1 MYNQGLEK
9 APHRQYGPAEPQPQL
24 DHDHLS
30 FSSHGNGGNDQIIN
44 VLCIHN
50 SVQKGRKPN
59 CPQAVQPPK
68 RDCRQAYSVCLWLKS
83 NYRLR
88 AGMILPYSRITMTL
102 NMSQF
107 YHQSPYYIQRGI
119 NGKSGDRITETH
131 LMVSDWGPGSFLL
144 QLLSSLFCFVFSHW
158 RDFRDVLVCWLT
170 HQILNIST
178 AIGWIVWNCVQ
189 TSVVPGELS
198 PLTLVPPLTR
208 HVTPPAG
215 RTSRNQVKYLN
226 IHKLIGTIWSRHP
239 LFPEDDAIEVLWFSL
254 LPSGGRHLWWNI
266 ATFGSPWN
274 FIQTFTLHLGSIAV
288 HFMDPQPLPLS
299 SPGQKFN
306 PSNTL
311 VYDQVH
317 ATTTDA
323 W

>member
-9 APHRQYGPAEPQPQL
+9 APHRQYGSAELQPQL

-44 VLCIHN
+44 VLCIHS

-107 YHQSPYYIQRGI
+107 YHRSPYYIQRGI

-144 QLLSSLFCFVFSHW
+144 QLLSSLFCFFHFQPLTWLQGCVGLLVDPPNIKYLNSYW
-158 RDFRDVLVCWLT
+158 MDCLKLCTDICSPRRIKPADFGAPFNTSCNATSRSN
-170 HQILNIST
+170 QQKSSEISQHPQT
-178 AIGWIVWNCVQ
+178 DRYNLVQ
-189 TSVVPGELS
+189 TSIVPRRWRHWS
-198 PLTLVPPLTR
+198 PLILPPPIRRSTFVVEYCNIWVAMKFHTDIHTSLGINCCTF
-208 HVTPPAG
+208 HGSSTPPSVI
-215 RTSRNQVKYLN
+215 T
-226 IHKLIGTIWSRHP
+226 
-239 LFPEDDAIEVLWFSL
+239 
-254 LPSGGRHLWWNI
+254 
-266 ATFGSPWN
+266 GSK
-274 FIQTFTLHLGSIAV
+274 V
-288 HFMDPQPLPLS
+288 
-299 SPGQKFN
+299 
-306 PSNTL
+306 
-311 VYDQVH
+311 
-317 ATTTDA
+317 
-323 W
+323 

>member
-9 APHRQYGPAEPQPQL
+9 APHRQYGSAEPQPQL

-107 YHQSPYYIQRGI
+107 YHRSPYYIQRGI

-288 HFMDPQPLPLS
+288 HFMDPEPLLLS

-311 VYDQVH
+311 VYDQVQRS
-317 ATTTDA
+317 A

>member
-9 APHRQYGPAEPQPQL
+9 APHRQYGSAEPQPQL

-44 VLCIHN
+44 VLCIHD

-144 QLLSSLFCFVFSHW
+144 QLLSSLFCFFHFQPLTWLQGCVGLLVDPPNIKYLNSYW
-158 RDFRDVLVCWLT
+158 MDCLKLCTDICSPRRIKPADFGALFNTSCNATSRSN
-170 HQILNIST
+170 QQKSSEISQHPQT
-178 AIGWIVWNCVQ
+178 DRYNLVQ
-189 TSVVPGELS
+189 TSIVPRRWRHWS
-198 PLTLVPPLTR
+198 PLILPPPIRRSTFVVEYCNIWVAMKFHTDIHTSLGINCCTF
-208 HVTPPAG
+208 HGSWTPPSVI
-215 RTSRNQVKYLN
+215 T
-226 IHKLIGTIWSRHP
+226 
-239 LFPEDDAIEVLWFSL
+239 
-254 LPSGGRHLWWNI
+254 
-266 ATFGSPWN
+266 GSK
-274 FIQTFTLHLGSIAV
+274 V
-288 HFMDPQPLPLS
+288 
-299 SPGQKFN
+299 
-306 PSNTL
+306 
-311 VYDQVH
+311 
-317 ATTTDA
+317 
-323 W
+323 

>member
-9 APHRQYGPAEPQPQL
+9 APHRQYGSAEPQPQL

-144 QLLSSLFCFVFSHW
+144 QLLSSLFCFFHFQPLTWLQGCVGLLVDPPNIKYLNSYW
-158 RDFRDVLVCWLT
+158 MDCLKLCTDICSPRRIKPADFGAPFNTSCNATSRSN
-170 HQILNIST
+170 QQKSSEISQHPQT
-178 AIGWIVWNCVQ
+178 DRYNLVQ
-189 TSVVPGELS
+189 TSIVPRRWRHWS
-198 PLTLVPPLTR
+198 PLILPPPIRRSTFVVEYCNIWVAMKFHTDIHTSLGINCCTF
-208 HVTPPAG
+208 HGSSTPPSVI
-215 RTSRNQVKYLN
+215 T
-226 IHKLIGTIWSRHP
+226 
-239 LFPEDDAIEVLWFSL
+239 
-254 LPSGGRHLWWNI
+254 
-266 ATFGSPWN
+266 GSK
-274 FIQTFTLHLGSIAV
+274 V
-288 HFMDPQPLPLS
+288 
-299 SPGQKFN
+299 
-306 PSNTL
+306 
-311 VYDQVH
+311 
-317 ATTTDA
+317 
-323 W
+323 

>member
-9 APHRQYGPAEPQPQL
+9 APHRQYGSAEPQPQL

-44 VLCIHN
+44 VLCIHS

-107 YHQSPYYIQRGI
+107 YHRSPYYIQRGI

-144 QLLSSLFCFVFSHW
+144 QLLSSLFCFFHFQPLTWLQGCVGLLVDPPNIKYLNSYW
-158 RDFRDVLVCWLT
+158 MDCLKLCTDICSPRRIKPADFGAPFNTSCNATSRSN
-170 HQILNIST
+170 QQKSSEISQHPQT
-178 AIGWIVWNCVQ
+178 DRYNLVQ
-189 TSVVPGELS
+189 TSIVPRRWRHWS
-198 PLTLVPPLTR
+198 PLILPPPIRRSTFVVEYCNIWVAMKFHTDIHTSLGINCCTF
-208 HVTPPAG
+208 HGSSTPPSVI
-215 RTSRNQVKYLN
+215 T
-226 IHKLIGTIWSRHP
+226 
-239 LFPEDDAIEVLWFSL
+239 
-254 LPSGGRHLWWNI
+254 
-266 ATFGSPWN
+266 GSK
-274 FIQTFTLHLGSIAV
+274 V
-288 HFMDPQPLPLS
+288 
-299 SPGQKFN
+299 
-306 PSNTL
+306 
-311 VYDQVH
+311 
-317 ATTTDA
+317 
-323 W
+323 

>member
-9 APHRQYGPAEPQPQL
+9 APHRQYGSAEPQPQL

-50 SVQKGRKPN
+50 SVQKGRKPK

-144 QLLSSLFCFVFSHW
+144 QLLSSLFCFFHFQPLTWLQGCVGLLVDPPNIKYLNSYW
-158 RDFRDVLVCWLT
+158 MDCLKLCTDICSPRRIKPADFGAPFNTSCNATSRSN
-170 HQILNIST
+170 QQKSSEISQHPQT
-178 AIGWIVWNCVQ
+178 DRYNLVQ
-189 TSVVPGELS
+189 TSIVPRRWRHWS
-198 PLTLVPPLTR
+198 PLILPPPIRRSTFVVEYCNIWVAMKFHTDIHTSLGINCCTF
-208 HVTPPAG
+208 HGSSTPPSVI
-215 RTSRNQVKYLN
+215 T
-226 IHKLIGTIWSRHP
+226 
-239 LFPEDDAIEVLWFSL
+239 
-254 LPSGGRHLWWNI
+254 
-266 ATFGSPWN
+266 GSK
-274 FIQTFTLHLGSIAV
+274 V
-288 HFMDPQPLPLS
+288 
-299 SPGQKFN
+299 
-306 PSNTL
+306 
-311 VYDQVH
+311 
-317 ATTTDA
+317 
-323 W
+323 

>member
-9 APHRQYGPAEPQPQL
+9 APHRQYGSAEPQPQL

-311 VYDQVH
+311 VYDQVQRS
-317 ATTTDA
+317 A

>member
-9 APHRQYGPAEPQPQL
+9 APHRQYGSAEPQPQL

-44 VLCIHN
+44 VLCIHD

-144 QLLSSLFCFVFSHW
+144 QLLSSLFYFFHFQPLTWLQGCVGLLVDPPNIKYLNSYW
-158 RDFRDVLVCWLT
+158 MDCLKLCTDICSPRRIKPADFGALFNTSCNATSRSN
-170 HQILNIST
+170 QQKSSEISQHPQT
-178 AIGWIVWNCVQ
+178 DRYNLVQ
-189 TSVVPGELS
+189 TSIVPRRWRHWS
-198 PLTLVPPLTR
+198 PLILPPPIRRSTFVVEYCNIWVAMKFHTDIHTSLGINCCTF
-208 HVTPPAG
+208 HGSWTPPSVI
-215 RTSRNQVKYLN
+215 T
-226 IHKLIGTIWSRHP
+226 
-239 LFPEDDAIEVLWFSL
+239 
-254 LPSGGRHLWWNI
+254 
-266 ATFGSPWN
+266 GSK
-274 FIQTFTLHLGSIAV
+274 V
-288 HFMDPQPLPLS
+288 
-299 SPGQKFN
+299 
-306 PSNTL
+306 
-311 VYDQVH
+311 
-317 ATTTDA
+317 
-323 W
+323 

>member
-9 APHRQYGPAEPQPQL
+9 APHRQYGSAEPQPQL

-88 AGMILPYSRITMTL
+88 AGMILPYSRITTTL

-107 YHQSPYYIQRGI
+107 YHQIPYYFQRGI

-144 QLLSSLFCFVFSHW
+144 QLLSSLFCFFH
-158 RDFRDVLVCWLT
+158 F
-170 HQILNIST
+170 Q
-178 AIGWIVWNCVQ
+178 
-189 TSVVPGELS
+189 
-198 PLTLVPPLTR
+198 PLTWLQGCVGLLVDPP
-208 HVTPPAG
+208 
-215 RTSRNQVKYLN
+215 NIKYLN
-226 IHKLIGTIWSRHP
+226 SYWMDCLKLCTDICSPRRIKPADFGALFNTSCNATSRSNQQKSSEISQHP
-239 LFPEDDAIEVLWFSL
+239 
-254 LPSGGRHLWWNI
+254 
-266 ATFGSPWN
+266 
-274 FIQTFTLHLGSIAV
+274 
-288 HFMDPQPLPLS
+288 
-299 SPGQKFN
+299 
-306 PSNTL
+306 
-311 VYDQVH
+311 
-317 ATTTDA
+317 
-323 W
+323 

>member
-131 LMVSDWGPGSFLL
+131 LMVSD
-144 QLLSSLFCFVFSHW
+144 
-158 RDFRDVLVCWLT
+158 
-170 HQILNIST
+170 
-178 AIGWIVWNCVQ
+178 
-189 TSVVPGELS
+189 
-198 PLTLVPPLTR
+198 
-208 HVTPPAG
+208 
-215 RTSRNQVKYLN
+215 
-226 IHKLIGTIWSRHP
+226 
-239 LFPEDDAIEVLWFSL
+239 
-254 LPSGGRHLWWNI
+254 
-266 ATFGSPWN
+266 
-274 FIQTFTLHLGSIAV
+274 
-288 HFMDPQPLPLS
+288 
-299 SPGQKFN
+299 
-306 PSNTL
+306 
-311 VYDQVH
+311 
-317 ATTTDA
+317 
-323 W
+323 

>member
-9 APHRQYGPAEPQPQL
+9 APHRQYGSAEPQPQL

-44 VLCIHN
+44 VLCIHD

-107 YHQSPYYIQRGI
+107 YHRSPYNIQRGI

-144 QLLSSLFCFVFSHW
+144 QLLSSLFCFFHFQPLTWLQGCVGLLVDPPNIKYLNSYW
-158 RDFRDVLVCWLT
+158 MDCLKLCTDICSPRRIKPTDFGALFNTSCNATSRSN
-170 HQILNIST
+170 QQKSSEISQHPQT
-178 AIGWIVWNCVQ
+178 DRYNLVQ
-189 TSVVPGELS
+189 TSIVPRRWRHWS
-198 PLTLVPPLTR
+198 PLILPPPIRRSTFVVEYCNIWVAMKFHTDIHTSLGINCCTF
-208 HVTPPAG
+208 HGSSTPPSVI
-215 RTSRNQVKYLN
+215 T
-226 IHKLIGTIWSRHP
+226 
-239 LFPEDDAIEVLWFSL
+239 
-254 LPSGGRHLWWNI
+254 
-266 ATFGSPWN
+266 GSK
-274 FIQTFTLHLGSIAV
+274 V
-288 HFMDPQPLPLS
+288 
-299 SPGQKFN
+299 
-306 PSNTL
+306 
-311 VYDQVH
+311 
-317 ATTTDA
+317 
-323 W
+323 

>member
-9 APHRQYGPAEPQPQL
+9 APHRQYGSAEPQPQL

-44 VLCIHN
+44 VLCIHD

-144 QLLSSLFCFVFSHW
+144 QLLSSLFYFFHFQPLTWLQGCVGLLVDPPNIKYLNSYW
-158 RDFRDVLVCWLT
+158 MDCLKLCTDICSPRRIKPTDFGALFNTSCNATSRSN
-170 HQILNIST
+170 QQKSSEISQHPQT
-178 AIGWIVWNCVQ
+178 DRYNLVQ
-189 TSVVPGELS
+189 TSIVPRRWRHWS
-198 PLTLVPPLTR
+198 PLILPPPIRRSTFVVEYCNIWVAMKFHTDIHTSLGINCCTF
-208 HVTPPAG
+208 HGSWTPPSVI
-215 RTSRNQVKYLN
+215 T
-226 IHKLIGTIWSRHP
+226 
-239 LFPEDDAIEVLWFSL
+239 
-254 LPSGGRHLWWNI
+254 
-266 ATFGSPWN
+266 GSK
-274 FIQTFTLHLGSIAV
+274 V
-288 HFMDPQPLPLS
+288 
-299 SPGQKFN
+299 
-306 PSNTL
+306 
-311 VYDQVH
+311 
-317 ATTTDA
+317 
-323 W
+323 

>member
-9 APHRQYGPAEPQPQL
+9 APHRQYGSAEPQPQL

-50 SVQKGRKPN
+50 SVQKERKPK

-68 RDCRQAYSVCLWLKS
+68 CDCRQAYSVCLWLKS

-144 QLLSSLFCFVFSHW
+144 QLLSSLFYFFH
-158 RDFRDVLVCWLT
+158 F
-170 HQILNIST
+170 Q
-178 AIGWIVWNCVQ
+178 
-189 TSVVPGELS
+189 
-198 PLTLVPPLTR
+198 PLTWLQGCVGLLVDPPNIKYLNSYWMDCLKLCTDICSPRRIKPADFGAPLTR

-311 VYDQVH
+311 VYDQVQRS
-317 ATTTDA
+317 A

>member
-9 APHRQYGPAEPQPQL
+9 APHRQYGSAEPQPQL

-50 SVQKGRKPN
+50 SVQKERKPK

-68 RDCRQAYSVCLWLKS
+68 CDCRQAYSVCLWLKS

-144 QLLSSLFCFVFSHW
+144 QLLSSLFYFFHFQPLTWLQGCVGLLVDPPNIKYLNSYW
-158 RDFRDVLVCWLT
+158 MDCLKLCTDICSPRRIKPADFGAPFNTSCNATSRSN
-170 HQILNIST
+170 QQKSSEISQHPQT
-178 AIGWIVWNCVQ
+178 DRYNLVQ
-189 TSVVPGELS
+189 TSIVPRRWRHWS
-198 PLTLVPPLTR
+198 PLILPPPIRRSTFVVEYCNIWVAMKFHTDIHTSLGINCCTF
-208 HVTPPAG
+208 HGSSTPPSVI
-215 RTSRNQVKYLN
+215 T
-226 IHKLIGTIWSRHP
+226 
-239 LFPEDDAIEVLWFSL
+239 
-254 LPSGGRHLWWNI
+254 
-266 ATFGSPWN
+266 GSK
-274 FIQTFTLHLGSIAV
+274 V
-288 HFMDPQPLPLS
+288 
-299 SPGQKFN
+299 
-306 PSNTL
+306 
-311 VYDQVH
+311 
-317 ATTTDA
+317 
-323 W
+323 

>member
-9 APHRQYGPAEPQPQL
+9 APHRQYGSAEPQPQL

-68 RDCRQAYSVCLWLKS
+68 RDCRQAYSVCPWLKS

-107 YHQSPYYIQRGI
+107 YHRSPYYIQRGI

-131 LMVSDWGPGSFLL
+131 LMVSDWGSFLL
-144 QLLSSLFCFVFSHW
+144 QLLSSLFCFFHFQPLTWLQGCVGLLVDPPNIKYLNSYW
-158 RDFRDVLVCWLT
+158 MDCLKLCTDICSPRRIKPADFGAPFNTSCNATSRSN
-170 HQILNIST
+170 QQKSSEISQHPQT
-178 AIGWIVWNCVQ
+178 DRYNLVQ
-189 TSVVPGELS
+189 TSIVPRRWRHWS
-198 PLTLVPPLTR
+198 PLILPPPIRRSTFVVEYCNIWVAMKFHTDIHTSLGINCCTF
-208 HVTPPAG
+208 HGSSTPPSVI
-215 RTSRNQVKYLN
+215 T
-226 IHKLIGTIWSRHP
+226 
-239 LFPEDDAIEVLWFSL
+239 
-254 LPSGGRHLWWNI
+254 
-266 ATFGSPWN
+266 GSK
-274 FIQTFTLHLGSIAV
+274 V
-288 HFMDPQPLPLS
+288 
-299 SPGQKFN
+299 
-306 PSNTL
+306 
-311 VYDQVH
+311 
-317 ATTTDA
+317 
-323 W
+323 

>member
-9 APHRQYGPAEPQPQL
+9 APHRQYGSAEPQPQL

-44 VLCIHN
+44 VLCIHD

-144 QLLSSLFCFVFSHW
+144 QLLSSLFCFFHFQPLTWLQGCVGLLVDPPNIKYLNSYW
-158 RDFRDVLVCWLT
+158 MDCLKLCTDICSPRRIKPADFGAPFNTSCNATSRSN
-170 HQILNIST
+170 QQKSSEISQHPQT
-178 AIGWIVWNCVQ
+178 DRYNLVQ
-189 TSVVPGELS
+189 TSIVPRRWRHWS
-198 PLTLVPPLTR
+198 PLILPPPIRRSTFVVEYCNIWVAMKFHTDIHTSLGINCCTF
-208 HVTPPAG
+208 HGSSTPPSVI
-215 RTSRNQVKYLN
+215 T
-226 IHKLIGTIWSRHP
+226 
-239 LFPEDDAIEVLWFSL
+239 
-254 LPSGGRHLWWNI
+254 
-266 ATFGSPWN
+266 GSK
-274 FIQTFTLHLGSIAV
+274 V
-288 HFMDPQPLPLS
+288 
-299 SPGQKFN
+299 
-306 PSNTL
+306 
-311 VYDQVH
+311 
-317 ATTTDA
+317 
-323 W
+323 

>member
-9 APHRQYGPAEPQPQL
+9 APHRQYGSAEPQPQL
-24 DHDHLS
+24 DHNHLS

-107 YHQSPYYIQRGI
+107 YHRSPYYIQRGI

-144 QLLSSLFCFVFSHW
+144 QLLSSLFCFFHFQPLTWLQGCVGLLVDPPNIKYLNSYW
-158 RDFRDVLVCWLT
+158 MDCLKLCTDICSPRRIKPADFGAPFNTSCNATSRSN
-170 HQILNIST
+170 QQKSSEISQHPQT
-178 AIGWIVWNCVQ
+178 DRYNLVQ
-189 TSVVPGELS
+189 TSIVPRRWRHWS
-198 PLTLVPPLTR
+198 PLILPPPIRRSTFVVEYCNIWVAMKFHTDIHTSLGINCCTF
-208 HVTPPAG
+208 HGSSTPPSVI
-215 RTSRNQVKYLN
+215 T
-226 IHKLIGTIWSRHP
+226 
-239 LFPEDDAIEVLWFSL
+239 
-254 LPSGGRHLWWNI
+254 
-266 ATFGSPWN
+266 GSK
-274 FIQTFTLHLGSIAV
+274 V
-288 HFMDPQPLPLS
+288 
-299 SPGQKFN
+299 
-306 PSNTL
+306 
-311 VYDQVH
+311 
-317 ATTTDA
+317 
-323 W
+323 

>member
-9 APHRQYGPAEPQPQL
+9 APHRQYGSAEPQPQL

-50 SVQKGRKPN
+50 SVQKGRKPK

-107 YHQSPYYIQRGI
+107 YHRSPYYIQRGI

-131 LMVSDWGPGSFLL
+131 LMVSDWGSFLL
-144 QLLSSLFCFVFSHW
+144 QLLSSLFCFFHFQPLTWLQGCVGLLVDPPNIKYLNSYW
-158 RDFRDVLVCWLT
+158 MDCLKLCTDICSPRRIKPADFGAPFNTSCNATSRSN
-170 HQILNIST
+170 QQKSSEISQHPQT
-178 AIGWIVWNCVQ
+178 DRYNLVQ
-189 TSVVPGELS
+189 TSIVPRRWRHWS
-198 PLTLVPPLTR
+198 PLILPPPIRRSTFVVEYCNIWVAMKFHTDIHTSLGINCCTF
-208 HVTPPAG
+208 HGSSTPPSVI
-215 RTSRNQVKYLN
+215 T
-226 IHKLIGTIWSRHP
+226 
-239 LFPEDDAIEVLWFSL
+239 
-254 LPSGGRHLWWNI
+254 
-266 ATFGSPWN
+266 GSK
-274 FIQTFTLHLGSIAV
+274 V
-288 HFMDPQPLPLS
+288 
-299 SPGQKFN
+299 
-306 PSNTL
+306 
-311 VYDQVH
+311 
-317 ATTTDA
+317 
-323 W
+323 

>member
-144 QLLSSLFCFVFSHW
+144 QLLSSLFCFFHFQPLTWLQGCVGLLVDPPNIKYLNSYW
-158 RDFRDVLVCWLT
+158 MDCLKLCTDICSPRRIKPADFGAPFNTSCNATSRSN
-170 HQILNIST
+170 QQKSSEISQHPQT
-178 AIGWIVWNCVQ
+178 DRYNLVQ
-189 TSVVPGELS
+189 TSIVPRRWRHWS
-198 PLTLVPPLTR
+198 PLILPPPIRRSTFVVEYCNIWVAMKFHTDIHTSLGINCCTF
-208 HVTPPAG
+208 HGSSTPPSVI
-215 RTSRNQVKYLN
+215 T
-226 IHKLIGTIWSRHP
+226 
-239 LFPEDDAIEVLWFSL
+239 
-254 LPSGGRHLWWNI
+254 
-266 ATFGSPWN
+266 GSK
-274 FIQTFTLHLGSIAV
+274 V
-288 HFMDPQPLPLS
+288 
-299 SPGQKFN
+299 
-306 PSNTL
+306 
-311 VYDQVH
+311 
-317 ATTTDA
+317 
-323 W
+323 

>member
-9 APHRQYGPAEPQPQL
+9 APHRQYGSAEPQPQL

-107 YHQSPYYIQRGI
+107 YHQIPYYFQRGI

-144 QLLSSLFCFVFSHW
+144 QLLSSLFYFFHFQPLTWLQGCVGLLVDPPNIKYLNSYW
-158 RDFRDVLVCWLT
+158 MDCLKLCTDICSPRRIKPADFGALFNTSCNATSRSN
-170 HQILNIST
+170 QQKSSEISQHPQT
-178 AIGWIVWNCVQ
+178 DRYNLVQ
-189 TSVVPGELS
+189 TSIVPRRWRHWS
-198 PLTLVPPLTR
+198 PLILPPPIRRSTFVVEYCNIWVAMKFHTDIHTSLGINCCTF
-208 HVTPPAG
+208 HGSWTPPSVI
-215 RTSRNQVKYLN
+215 T
-226 IHKLIGTIWSRHP
+226 
-239 LFPEDDAIEVLWFSL
+239 
-254 LPSGGRHLWWNI
+254 
-266 ATFGSPWN
+266 GSK
-274 FIQTFTLHLGSIAV
+274 V
-288 HFMDPQPLPLS
+288 
-299 SPGQKFN
+299 
-306 PSNTL
+306 
-311 VYDQVH
+311 
-317 ATTTDA
+317 
-323 W
+323 

>member
-9 APHRQYGPAEPQPQL
+9 APHRQYGSAEPQPQL

-144 QLLSSLFCFVFSHW
+144 QLLSSLFCFFHFQPLTWLQGCVGLLVDPPNIKYLNSYW
-158 RDFRDVLVCWLT
+158 MDCLKLCTDICSPRRIKPADFGAPFNTSCNATSRSN
-170 HQILNIST
+170 QQKSSEISQHPQT
-178 AIGWIVWNCVQ
+178 DRYNLVQ
-189 TSVVPGELS
+189 TSIVPRRWRHWS
-198 PLTLVPPLTR
+198 PLILPPPIRRSTFVVEYCNIWVAMKFHTDIHTSLGVNCCTF
-208 HVTPPAG
+208 HGSWTPPSVI
-215 RTSRNQVKYLN
+215 T
-226 IHKLIGTIWSRHP
+226 
-239 LFPEDDAIEVLWFSL
+239 
-254 LPSGGRHLWWNI
+254 
-266 ATFGSPWN
+266 GSK
-274 FIQTFTLHLGSIAV
+274 V
-288 HFMDPQPLPLS
+288 
-299 SPGQKFN
+299 
-306 PSNTL
+306 
-311 VYDQVH
+311 
-317 ATTTDA
+317 
-323 W
+323 

>member
-9 APHRQYGPAEPQPQL
+9 APHRQYGSAELQPQL

-44 VLCIHN
+44 VLCIHS

-144 QLLSSLFCFVFSHW
+144 QLLSSLFCFFHFQPLTWLQGCVGLLVDPPNIKYLNSYW
-158 RDFRDVLVCWLT
+158 MDCLKLCTDICSPRRIKPADFGAPFNTSCNATSRSN
-170 HQILNIST
+170 QQKSSEISQHPQT
-178 AIGWIVWNCVQ
+178 DRYNLVQ
-189 TSVVPGELS
+189 TSIVPRRWRHWS
-198 PLTLVPPLTR
+198 PLILPPPIRRSTFVVEYCNIWVAMKFHTDIHTSLGINCCTF
-208 HVTPPAG
+208 HGSSTPPSVI
-215 RTSRNQVKYLN
+215 T
-226 IHKLIGTIWSRHP
+226 
-239 LFPEDDAIEVLWFSL
+239 
-254 LPSGGRHLWWNI
+254 
-266 ATFGSPWN
+266 GSK
-274 FIQTFTLHLGSIAV
+274 V
-288 HFMDPQPLPLS
+288 
-299 SPGQKFN
+299 
-306 PSNTL
+306 
-311 VYDQVH
+311 
-317 ATTTDA
+317 
-323 W
+323 

>member
-9 APHRQYGPAEPQPQL
+9 APHRQYGSAEPQPQL

-107 YHQSPYYIQRGI
+107 YHRSPYYIQRGI

-131 LMVSDWGPGSFLL
+131 LMVSDWGSFLL
-144 QLLSSLFCFVFSHW
+144 QLLSSLFCFFHFQPLTWLQGCVGLLVDPPNIKYLNSYW
-158 RDFRDVLVCWLT
+158 MDCLKLCTDICSPRRIKPADFGAPFNTSCNATSRSN
-170 HQILNIST
+170 QQKSSEISQHPQT
-178 AIGWIVWNCVQ
+178 DRYNLVQ
-189 TSVVPGELS
+189 TSIVPRRWRHWS
-198 PLTLVPPLTR
+198 PLILPPPIRRSTFVVEYCNIWVAMKFHTDIHTSLGINCCTF
-208 HVTPPAG
+208 HGSSTPPSVI
-215 RTSRNQVKYLN
+215 T
-226 IHKLIGTIWSRHP
+226 
-239 LFPEDDAIEVLWFSL
+239 
-254 LPSGGRHLWWNI
+254 
-266 ATFGSPWN
+266 GSK
-274 FIQTFTLHLGSIAV
+274 V
-288 HFMDPQPLPLS
+288 
-299 SPGQKFN
+299 
-306 PSNTL
+306 
-311 VYDQVH
+311 
-317 ATTTDA
+317 
-323 W
+323 

>member
-9 APHRQYGPAEPQPQL
+9 APHRQYGSAEPQPQL

-144 QLLSSLFCFVFSHW
+144 QLLSSLFCFFHFQPLTWLQGCVGLLVDPPNIKYLNSYW
-158 RDFRDVLVCWLT
+158 MDCLKLCTDICSPRRIKPTDFGALFNTSCNATSRSN
-170 HQILNIST
+170 QQKSSEISQHPQT
-178 AIGWIVWNCVQ
+178 DRYNLVQ
-189 TSVVPGELS
+189 TSIVPRRWRHWS
-198 PLTLVPPLTR
+198 PLILPPPIRRSTFVVEYCNIWVAMKFHTDIHTSLGINCCTF
-208 HVTPPAG
+208 HGSWTPPSVI
-215 RTSRNQVKYLN
+215 T
-226 IHKLIGTIWSRHP
+226 
-239 LFPEDDAIEVLWFSL
+239 
-254 LPSGGRHLWWNI
+254 
-266 ATFGSPWN
+266 GSK
-274 FIQTFTLHLGSIAV
+274 V
-288 HFMDPQPLPLS
+288 
-299 SPGQKFN
+299 
-306 PSNTL
+306 
-311 VYDQVH
+311 
-317 ATTTDA
+317 
-323 W
+323 

>member
-9 APHRQYGPAEPQPQL
+9 APHRQYGSAEPQPQL

-144 QLLSSLFCFVFSHW
+144 QLLSSLFYFFHFQPLTWLQGCVGLLVDPPNIKYLNSYW
-158 RDFRDVLVCWLT
+158 MDCLKLCTDICSPRRIKPADFGAPFNTSCNATSRSN
-170 HQILNIST
+170 QQKSSEISQHPQT
-178 AIGWIVWNCVQ
+178 DRYNLVQ
-189 TSVVPGELS
+189 TSIVPRRWRHWS
-198 PLTLVPPLTR
+198 PLILPPPIRRSTFVVEYCNIWVAMKFHTDIHTSLGINCCTF
-208 HVTPPAG
+208 HGSSTPPSVI
-215 RTSRNQVKYLN
+215 T
-226 IHKLIGTIWSRHP
+226 
-239 LFPEDDAIEVLWFSL
+239 
-254 LPSGGRHLWWNI
+254 
-266 ATFGSPWN
+266 GSK
-274 FIQTFTLHLGSIAV
+274 V
-288 HFMDPQPLPLS
+288 
-299 SPGQKFN
+299 
-306 PSNTL
+306 
-311 VYDQVH
+311 
-317 ATTTDA
+317 
-323 W
+323 

>member
-9 APHRQYGPAEPQPQL
+9 APHRQYGSAEPQPQL

-50 SVQKGRKPN
+50 SVQKGRKPK

-131 LMVSDWGPGSFLL
+131 LMVSDWGSFLL
-144 QLLSSLFCFVFSHW
+144 QLLSSLFCFFHFQPLTWLQGCVGLLVDPPNIKYLNSYW
-158 RDFRDVLVCWLT
+158 MDCLKLCTDICSPRRNKPADFGALFNTSCNATSRSN
-170 HQILNIST
+170 QQKSSEISQHPQT
-178 AIGWIVWNCVQ
+178 DRYNLVQ
-189 TSVVPGELS
+189 TSIVPRRWRHWS
-198 PLTLVPPLTR
+198 PLILPPPIRRSTFVVEYCNIWVAMKFHTDIHTSLGINCCTF
-208 HVTPPAG
+208 HGSSTPPSVI
-215 RTSRNQVKYLN
+215 T
-226 IHKLIGTIWSRHP
+226 
-239 LFPEDDAIEVLWFSL
+239 
-254 LPSGGRHLWWNI
+254 
-266 ATFGSPWN
+266 GSK
-274 FIQTFTLHLGSIAV
+274 V
-288 HFMDPQPLPLS
+288 
-299 SPGQKFN
+299 
-306 PSNTL
+306 
-311 VYDQVH
+311 
-317 ATTTDA
+317 
-323 W
+323 

>member
-9 APHRQYGPAEPQPQL
+9 APHRQYGSAEPQPQL

-288 HFMDPQPLPLS
+288 HFMDPEPLPLS

-311 VYDQVH
+311 VYDQVQRS
-317 ATTTDA
+317 A

>member
-9 APHRQYGPAEPQPQL
+9 APHRQYGSAEPQPQL

-144 QLLSSLFCFVFSHW
+144 QLLSSLFCFFHFQPLTWLQGCVGLLVDPPNIKYLNSYW
-158 RDFRDVLVCWLT
+158 MDCLKLCTDICSPRRIKPADFGAPFNTSCNATSRSN
-170 HQILNIST
+170 QQKSSEISQHPQT
-178 AIGWIVWNCVQ
+178 DRYNLVQ
-189 TSVVPGELS
+189 TSIVPRRWRHWS
-198 PLTLVPPLTR
+198 PLILPPPIRRSTFVVEYCNIWVAMKFHTDIHTSLGINCCTF
-208 HVTPPAG
+208 HGSWTPPSVI
-215 RTSRNQVKYLN
+215 T
-226 IHKLIGTIWSRHP
+226 
-239 LFPEDDAIEVLWFSL
+239 
-254 LPSGGRHLWWNI
+254 
-266 ATFGSPWN
+266 GSK
-274 FIQTFTLHLGSIAV
+274 V
-288 HFMDPQPLPLS
+288 
-299 SPGQKFN
+299 
-306 PSNTL
+306 
-311 VYDQVH
+311 
-317 ATTTDA
+317 
-323 W
+323 

>member
-9 APHRQYGPAEPQPQL
+9 APHRQYGSAEPQPQL

-107 YHQSPYYIQRGI
+107 YHRSPYYIQRGI

-144 QLLSSLFCFVFSHW
+144 QLLSSLFCFFHFQPLTWLQGCVGLLVDPPNIKYLNSYW
-158 RDFRDVLVCWLT
+158 MDCLKLCTDICSPRRIKPADFGAPFNTSCNATSRSN
-170 HQILNIST
+170 QQKSSEISQHPQT
-178 AIGWIVWNCVQ
+178 DRYNLVQ
-189 TSVVPGELS
+189 TSIVPRRWRHWS
-198 PLTLVPPLTR
+198 PLILPPPIRRSTFVVEYCNIWVAMKFHTDIHTSLGINCCTF
-208 HVTPPAG
+208 HGSSTPPSVI
-215 RTSRNQVKYLN
+215 T
-226 IHKLIGTIWSRHP
+226 
-239 LFPEDDAIEVLWFSL
+239 
-254 LPSGGRHLWWNI
+254 
-266 ATFGSPWN
+266 GSK
-274 FIQTFTLHLGSIAV
+274 V
-288 HFMDPQPLPLS
+288 
-299 SPGQKFN
+299 
-306 PSNTL
+306 
-311 VYDQVH
+311 
-317 ATTTDA
+317 
-323 W
+323 

>member
-9 APHRQYGPAEPQPQL
+9 APHRQYGSAEPQPQL
-24 DHDHLS
+24 DHNHLS

-44 VLCIHN
+44 VLCIHS

-144 QLLSSLFCFVFSHW
+144 QLLSSLFCFFHFQPLTWLQGCVGLLVDPPNIKYLNSYW
-158 RDFRDVLVCWLT
+158 MDCLKLCTDICSPRRIKPADFGAPFNTSCNATSRSN
-170 HQILNIST
+170 QQKSSEISQHPQT
-178 AIGWIVWNCVQ
+178 DRYNLVQ
-189 TSVVPGELS
+189 TSIVPRRWRHWS
-198 PLTLVPPLTR
+198 PLILPPPIRRSTFVVEYCNIWVAMKFHTDIHTSLGINCCTF
-208 HVTPPAG
+208 HGSSTPPSVI
-215 RTSRNQVKYLN
+215 T
-226 IHKLIGTIWSRHP
+226 
-239 LFPEDDAIEVLWFSL
+239 
-254 LPSGGRHLWWNI
+254 
-266 ATFGSPWN
+266 GSK
-274 FIQTFTLHLGSIAV
+274 V
-288 HFMDPQPLPLS
+288 
-299 SPGQKFN
+299 
-306 PSNTL
+306 
-311 VYDQVH
+311 
-317 ATTTDA
+317 
-323 W
+323 

>member
-9 APHRQYGPAEPQPQL
+9 APHRQYGSAEPQPQL

-50 SVQKGRKPN
+50 SVQKGRKPK

-144 QLLSSLFCFVFSHW
+144 QLLSSLFCFFHFQPLTWLQGCVGLLVDPPNIKYLNSYW
-158 RDFRDVLVCWLT
+158 MDCLKLCTDICSPRRIKPADFGAPFNTSCNATSRSN
-170 HQILNIST
+170 QQKSSEISQHPQT
-178 AIGWIVWNCVQ
+178 DRYNLVQ
-189 TSVVPGELS
+189 TSIVPRRWRHWS
-198 PLTLVPPLTR
+198 PLILPPPIRRSTFVVEYCNIWVAMKFHTDIHTSLGINCCTF
-208 HVTPPAG
+208 HGSWTPPSVI
-215 RTSRNQVKYLN
+215 T
-226 IHKLIGTIWSRHP
+226 
-239 LFPEDDAIEVLWFSL
+239 
-254 LPSGGRHLWWNI
+254 
-266 ATFGSPWN
+266 GSK
-274 FIQTFTLHLGSIAV
+274 V
-288 HFMDPQPLPLS
+288 
-299 SPGQKFN
+299 
-306 PSNTL
+306 
-311 VYDQVH
+311 
-317 ATTTDA
+317 
-323 W
+323 